1 VSSSV
6 GGASCSIVA
15 EQKASEGARSGERLK
30 SKHTPRK
37 HTLRARVARLYN
49 TAASAAVGDGLG
61 NAVLSIMSMN
71 FLLGLGSEAVR
82 EGEIL

>member
-1 VSSSV
+1 
-6 GGASCSIVA
+6 
-15 EQKASEGARSGERLK
+15 
-30 SKHTPRK
+30 
-37 HTLRARVARLYN
+37 LYN